1 MSKKLSNPETA
12 PKTYWKILNRF
23 FSNKKIPL
31 VPPLLVND
39 FKFFKK
45 ADLFNKIFAS
55 QCTPLS
61 NTSIM
66 PPFTIRTDKRLLS
79 LKVNEDDII
88 FIIKILNS
96 KKSRGWDK
104 LSIKMVKMCK
114 KTLVYPLKLTFKASI
129 QEGVFLDCWKKQ
141 MLYLF
146 TKK

>member
-1 MSKKLSNPETA
+1 MTEIIKSKLRERSNLIKRYYKNGKKNTDLEKALTKSNKCIKIILAAKEKYIYELNKKLSNPETA

-66 PPFTIRTDKRLLS
+66 PPFTIRTDFRH
-79 LKVNEDDII
+79 
-88 FIIKILNS
+88 
-96 KKSRGWDK
+96 
-104 LSIKMVKMCK
+104 
-114 KTLVYPLKLTFKASI
+114 
-129 QEGVFLDCWKKQ
+129 
-141 MLYLF
+141 
-146 TKK
+146 